1 MSDEQTPSFADLFEA
16 QAAGK
21 PKGKTGKPQRT
32 PVQVGSSLE
41 VIVVQVGKDA
51 IFCDLGDGNTK
62 RQAYMDVMAFED
74 GEVPKEGDRFFAK
87 VVSMSDGMV
96 RLAQSMGRVGDASDL
111 LAAKESGLPIEGK
124 VTGANKGGLEV
135 DLGKGMRGFCPMSQ
149 IALRPVGDAKEFIG
163 QSLNFAVIEVKD
175 GGKSIVLSRRSLLEG
190 ESREASQ
197 RVLASLEIGKL
208 VRGTITAVRDFGAF
222 VDIGGFEALLPA
234 SELSHDRRPV
244 SELVQAGST
253 VEAQVLD
260 IKQTDPAGKERG
272 QPRVTLS
279 LKALTAAPEPTPG
292 MVAAKGLRIGAV
304 VTAAVTRIEAY
315 GVFVQVAETEGRDG
329 RGLIPSAELNVP
341 RGADLRKLF
350 PEGNVLSAKIL
361 ETGAG
366 KLKLSIKAALGEA
379 ERVEFESH
387 REKATANKSLG
398 TLGDLF
404 SKIQL
409 SKKK

>member
-1 MSDEQTPSFADLFEA
+1 MSDEHTPSFADLFEA
-16 QAAGK
+16 QTAGK
-21 PKGKTGKPQRT
+21 PKGKAGKAQRT

-51 IFCDLGDGNTK
+51 IFCDLGDG
-62 RQAYMDVMAFED
+62 MDVMAFED
-74 GEVPKEGDRFFAK
+74 GAVPKEGDRFFAK

-96 RLAQSMGRVGDASDL
+96 RLAQSMGKVGDANDL
-111 LAAKESGLPIEGK
+111 LSAKESGLPIEGK

-135 DLGKGMRGFCPMSQ
+135 DLGKGLRGFCPMSQ

-163 QSLNFAVIEVKD
+163 QTMNFAVMEVKD

-234 SELSHDRRPV
+234 SELSHDRRVAV

-260 IKQTDPAGKERG
+260 IKQTDPAGKDRG

-292 MVAAKGLRIGAV
+292 MVAAKGLRIGAMV
-304 VTAAVTRIEAY
+304 SATVTRIEAY

-350 PEGNVLSAKIL
+350 PEGTVLSAKIL

-366 KLKLSIKAALGEA
+366 KLKLSVKAALGEA

-387 REKATANKSLG
+387 RDKASAQKSLG

-409 SKKK
+409 NKKK